1 MLTNGVTIISDTG
14 ASYHSFADFGL
25 AIGNTDY
32 IKEPEYETHYVEIL
46 GRNGFIDLSETVSGR
61 VIYKARE
68 ISIEFGGMNP
78 EAQWDDV
85 ISNMRN
91 LFHGR
96 TVQLIFDNDP
106 EWYWTGRAEIND
118 FDRFRNM
125 GTFTFDIPKADPFKY
140 SVEEEVLGGY
150 ALEYASPITV
160 AVPVTAQP
168 VEPTF
173 IVSNYEAAQT
183 SDSIVIEVQTATGG
197 TVSREWIYGN
207 GVYRLPNIYVEKGNQ
222 IRLSSHVHTVTIQIR
237 YKQVSL

>member
-14 ASYHSFADFGL
+14 ASYHSFNDFGL

-61 VIYKARE
+61 VIYKERE

-78 EAQWDDV
+78 EAQWDNV

-96 TVQLIFDNDP
+96 QVQLIFDNDP
-106 EWYWTGRAEIND
+106 NWYWTGRAEINE

-125 GTFTFDIPKADPFKY
+125 GTFTLDIPKADPFKY
-140 SVEEEVLGGY
+140 SITEEVLGGY
-150 ALEYASPITV
+150 ALEYGSPTTV

-173 IVSNYEAAQT
+173 IVSNYSA
-183 SDSIVIEVQTATGG
+183 SSSSNSISVEVQTAAGG
-197 TVSREWIYGN
+197 RVSLNYIYAN
-207 GVYRLPNIYVEKGNQ
+207 GVYRLPNVFVEKGNRIVLTGYVSTATVQ
-222 IRLSSHVHTVTIQIR
+222 IKYR
-237 YKQVSL
+237 QVSL